1 MMRVDARALDG
12 IAWGSF
18 EDQPIFDDDA
28 ARRRAAPAGSGNAC
42 DTFTGPFSDRHDC
55 RTNDR
60 RDGGKRMDLRYT
72 DEDRAFRQQVRS
84 WLEANVPQRKLQTLH
99 EKKAWH
105 RKLYEVGYLG
115 MGWPKEYGGREA
127 RPMEQAIVGEEMVR
141 AKAPSP
147 VNGLGISIVGPTL
160 IHHGTEEQKRE
171 HIQKILTAEL
181 IWCQLYSEPNAGSDL
196 ASLQCRA
203 DIDGDEFV
211 INGQKI
217 WTSGAHNSDWG
228 LMLARTDRNTPKHQ
242 GISCILVDMRTPGV
256 EVRPLRQISGS
267 QEFSEVF
274 FTNVRVPADNLVG
287 ELNAGWRIAQTTL
300 SYERGGNTL
309 SRVTRLQE
317 SFNRLIE
324 VAKTVSKNG
333 VPLID
338 DPLIRQRLGEIYA
351 EVEVLRYA
359 SLRILSRLER
369 GQRPGPEASI
379 AKLHYS
385 ELDKHVQE
393 LILEILGPYGQQID
407 GMPAHVAMEQDA
419 DPFEPGTWAYS
430 FTWARAGTIYAG
442 SSEIQ
447 KNILGERVLGLPK
460 EVRLD
465 RIQAAEKARASGNGA
480 D

>member
-1 MMRVDARALDG
+1 
-12 IAWGSF
+12 
-18 EDQPIFDDDA
+18 
-28 ARRRAAPAGSGNAC
+28 
-42 DTFTGPFSDRHDC
+42 
-55 RTNDR
+55 
-60 RDGGKRMDLRYT
+60 MDLRYT
-72 DEDRAFRQQVRS
+72 EQDQAFRQEVRK
-84 WLEANVPQRKLQTLH
+84 WLDENVPQQKLESLD

-105 RKLYEVGYLG
+105 RKLYEAGYLG
-115 MGWPKEYGGREA
+115 MGWPSEYGGRDA

-141 AKAPSP
+141 ARAPAP

-160 IHHGTEEQKRE
+160 IHHGTEDQKKD
-171 HIQKILTAEL
+171 HIQKILTAEE

-211 INGQKI
+211 INGQKV

-228 LMLARTDRNTPKHQ
+228 LMLARTDRNAQKHQ
-242 GISCILVDMRTPGV
+242 GISCILVDMSSPGV
-256 EVRPLRQISGS
+256 EVRPLKQLSGS

-287 ELNAGWRIAQTTL
+287 ELNTGWRIAQTTL

-309 SRVTRLQE
+309 SRYTRMQE

-324 VAKTVSKNG
+324 VVRDLKRNG
-333 VPLID
+333 TRLLD
-338 DPLIRQRLGEIYA
+338 DPHIRWRLGKVYA
-351 EVEVLRYA
+351 DMEVLRYA

-369 GQRPGPEASI
+369 GERPGPEASI

-385 ELDKHVQE
+385 ELDKALQE
-393 LILEILGPYGQQID
+393 VFLDILGPYGQQIQ
-407 GMPAHVAMEQDA
+407 GIPEHIALETGT
-419 DPFEPGTWAYS
+419 DPFEPGSWAYAFAWS
-430 FTWARAGTIYAG
+430 RAGTIYAG

-460 EVRLD
+460 EVRAD
-465 RIQAAEKARASGNGA
+465 RVQAAAQKSESIGNG
-480 D
+480 DD